1 MLTPIASK
9 LRSVLL
15 STIISGVVQYAQ
27 ILILAHFMG
36 PSAFGLITIIYLTYA
51 FASLFVDCGMGAA
64 IISFQLSDRDSFST
78 LFWLNLV
85 SGGVIALLMFAAA
98 PFFAAHFDSD
108 RLGSL
113 VRLVAVCPFILSFS
127 LQYLSLLQKELRF
140 GTIAAAEI
148 AGKCT
153 GMVVFTV
160 LLLTTRGLDAPIWAL
175 LVDTAVRA
183 CVLVLAGRRV
193 TPIAPVFKPRIVA
206 RYYSYGAFQLGD
218 RITNFLATRVDHILI
233 GGVLTPEDL
242 GYYSFAYTLVSQPLV
257 RISPVLQRLSI
268 PLLARA
274 QDAPSAL
281 KRTYVNVVDL
291 LLTVS
296 VPLLMGITFLSPL
309 YIPLFFGDKWTPSI
323 PLVFVLGAA
332 MVLMLHSSPSGAL
345 LLAIGKTGRSF
356 ALTALYFLTQIPAV
370 AIAAKLHGPI
380 GVAAAILLLQ
390 LAFIGIEYKLVFRQ
404 VLGRCFRELYGLLFP
419 PLLISLPFVS
429 VTLVLLG
436 TGNQTRPAI
445 RLVAGCVCFGLSYG
459 GIMLWYR
466 RNHIATT
473 LGHLNA
479 AMTGGGSQ

>member
-78 LFWLNLV
+78 LFWLNLAA
-85 SGGVIALLMFAAA
+85 GGAIALLLFAAA
-98 PFFAAHFDSD
+98 PLLAAFFDSD

-140 GTIAAAEI
+140 GAIAAAEI

-153 GMVVFTV
+153 GMVVFAV

-183 CVLVLAGRRV
+183 CILVLAGRRL
-193 TPIAPVFKPRIVA
+193 TPVAPVFRPRIVA

-233 GGVLTPEDL
+233 GAFLTPEDL
-242 GYYSFAYTLVSQPLV
+242 GYYSFAYTLVSQPHI
-257 RISPVLQRLSI
+257 RIGPVLKRLSI

-274 QDAPSAL
+274 QDAPPAL
-281 KRTYVNVVDL
+281 KKTYLSVVDL
-291 LLTVS
+291 LLTIS

-332 MVLMLHSSPSGAL
+332 MTLMIHSSPSGAL

-370 AIAAKLHGPI
+370 AIAAKLHGPV
-380 GVAAAILLLQ
+380 GVASAILLLQ

-404 VLGRCFRELYGLLFP
+404 VLGRCFREVYGLLFT
-419 PLLISLPFVS
+419 PLLVSLPFVS
-429 VTLVLLG
+429 VALVLLG
-436 TGNQTRPAI
+436 TGNRAKLPV
-445 RLVAGCVCFGLSYG
+445 RFVAGCIGFVLSYG
-459 GIMLWYR
+459 GVLLWYR
-466 RNHIATT
+466 RGHIAGV

-479 AMTGGGSQ
+479 AMAGEGSR